1 MKKMMMMV
9 AVALMSA
16 MSVNAQSENLR
27 HELSLSYGLGSVA
40 QFGEGLGEGLALAL
54 FSDTEYDDGFIL
66 GPISAEYFYHFN
78 NPRLALGGLVSYSK
92 WDSDIQKK
100 RGNHEKVGERNRNY
114 WSVMPAIKWYWTNK
128 NSFGLYSKAAV
139 GAAFLSSTEKDYAT
153 GKSTDD
159 SGTYLMFQLSL
170 IGAEFGK
177 QFRGFAEL
185 GVGEQGF
192 LQAGVRYKF

>member
-1 MKKMMMMV
+1 MMMV
-9 AVALMSA
+9 AVALMTA

-27 HELSLSYGLGSVA
+27 HEVSLSYGLGSVA

-114 WSVMPAIKWYWTNK
+114 WSVMPAIKWYCTNK

>member
-1 MKKMMMMV
+1 MKRIFVMA
-9 AVALMSA
+9 AVAMMA
-16 MSVNAQSENLR
+16 TVSVNAQNENLR
-27 HELSLSYGLGSVA
+27 HEVSLSYGLGSIA
-40 QFGEGLGEGLALAL
+40 QFGDGLGEGLAMAI
-54 FSDTEYDDGFIL
+54 FSDTEYDNGFIL

-78 NPRLALGGLVSYSK
+78 NPRLAIGGLVSYSK

-100 RGNHEKVGERNRNY
+100 SGSHEKVGERNRNY
-114 WSVMPAIKWYWTNK
+114 FAVMPAIKWYWTNK

-139 GAAFLSSTEKDYAT
+139 GAAFLSSTEKDFAT
-153 GKSTDD
+153 NKSKDD
-159 SGTYLMFQLSL
+159 NGTYFMFQASL

-192 LQAGVRYKF
+192 LLAGIRYKF